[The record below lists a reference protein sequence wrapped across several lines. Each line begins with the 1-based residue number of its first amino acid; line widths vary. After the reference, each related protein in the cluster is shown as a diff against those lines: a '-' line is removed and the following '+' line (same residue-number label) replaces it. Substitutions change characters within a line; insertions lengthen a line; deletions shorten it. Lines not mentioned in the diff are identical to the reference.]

1 MHFLTQSPLLN
12 ALGWALFN
20 SLWQMA
26 LLWLSYSLFILIFNH
41 IAARVRHGLALLC
54 LGIGTIWFA
63 VTLITAWSSP
73 ETPATAAWIPFLS
86 PAHGSP
92 GWLWLTI
99 RSFINGALPYGSSLY
114 LLALAGLLVRY
125 SSHYRASRK
134 LTRQGLSKLP
144 SEFRVFVGST
154 SRQMGIGV
162 PVSAWL
168 SSLVDVPLTLGC
180 LKPIILLPVAMIS
193 HLTPQ
198 QVEAILVHELAHIR
212 RKDYLVHLV
221 ATVLEGLFFFNP
233 FSRLL
238 ISQLKKER
246 EHCCDDLVLQ
256 FRYDPQ
262 SYVSALLSLATR
274 SRQTQ
279 RVAMAATGS
288 GDQLLLQ
295 RAKRILRQKKSGERP
310 GARPL
315 VLLFFIL
322 LMTSVYQPSHP
333 GRHIGMQLRVAD
345 IHLQQ
350 GAVPPTGRTLAAGAN
365 AEPAMASMINVVLFK
380 QAKAEPRP
388 SAASAAHQP
397 VRRHRL
403 RLPAANADRDE
414 EQPDYGDRT
423 YINTADD
430 GATAEDGTEADKPG
444 RDYSLGRGQIT
455 ITAPPGTIEEDD
467 APFVPNSSFSFQYTL
482 DDSSRPEEK
491 RAYLQQSARQEMM
504 AALNQLQKEFAAQ
517 ERALAAL
524 RAKAQESIRFRQQ
537 FNQQQLKL
545 QQQYLKKITNWQK
558 KLEKISHFR
567 IVYI

>member
-26 LLWLSYSLFILIFNH
+26 LLWLSYTLFISIFNH
-41 IAARVRHGLALLC
+41 IAARIRHGLALLC

-73 ETPATAAWIPFLS
+73 EAQATAAWIPFLS

-92 GWLWLTI
+92 GWLWLTA
-99 RSFINGALPYGSSLY
+99 RSFINEALPYGSSLY

-125 SSHYRASRK
+125 SSHYRQSRK

-144 SEFRVFVGST
+144 SEFRVFVGAT

-180 LKPIILLPVAMIS
+180 LKPIILLPVAMVS

-212 RKDYLVHLV
+212 RKDYLVNLV

-238 ISQLKKER
+238 IGQLKKER

-256 FRYDPQ
+256 FRYDPH

-279 RVAMAATGS
+279 PVAMAATGG

-315 VLLFFIL
+315 VLLFFTL
-322 LMTSVYQPSHP
+322 LMTLLTVYQPSHP
-333 GRHIGMQLRVAD
+333 GRHPLPAGAIAATGSITPAT
-345 IHLQQ
+345 
-350 GAVPPTGRTLAAGAN
+350 GFAVPVRPISSGAN
-365 AEPAMASMINVVLFK
+365 AEPAMMSMI
-380 QAKAEPRP
+380 
-388 SAASAAHQP
+388 SAAPATHQAAPAAQQP

-403 RLPAANADRDE
+403 RVRAADADPDE
-414 EQPDYGDRT
+414 EQPDYGNRT

-430 GATAEDGTEADKPG
+430 GAMADDGAETDKPS
-444 RDYSLGRGQIT
+444 RDYSLGRGQLT
-455 ITAPPGTIEEDD
+455 VTAPAGTIEEDD
-467 APFVPNSSFSFQYTL
+467 APFVPNSSFSFQYTQ
-482 DDSSRPEEK
+482 DDSSRPGEK
-491 RAYLQQSARQEMM
+491 LAYLQQSARQEMM

-517 ERALAAL
+517 EKALATL
-524 RAKAQESIRFRQQ
+524 RAKAEESIRFRQQ

-545 QQQYLKKITNWQK
+545 QQEYLKKITNWQK
-558 KLEKISHFR
+558 KLEKVSHFR

>member
-26 LLWLSYSLFILIFNH
+26 LLWLSYSLLILIFNN
-41 IAARVRHGLALLC
+41 IAARICHGLALLC
-54 LGIGTIWFA
+54 LGIGTIWSA
-63 VTLITAWSSP
+63 VTLITVWSSP
-73 ETPATAAWIPFLS
+73 ETQATAAWIPLLS
-86 PAHGSP
+86 PSHGSP
-92 GWLWLTI
+92 GWLWPTA
-99 RSFINGALPYGSSLY
+99 RSFISEALPYGSSLY

-125 SSHYRASRK
+125 SGHYRQSRK

-144 SEFRVFVGST
+144 SEFRVFVAAT

-221 ATVLEGLFFFNP
+221 ATILEGLFFFNP

-238 ISQLKKER
+238 IDQLKKER

-256 FRYDPQ
+256 FRYDPH

-274 SRQTQ
+274 SRQTP
-279 RVAMAATGS
+279 RVAMAATGG
-288 GDQLLLQ
+288 GDKLLLQ
-295 RAKRILRQKKSGERP
+295 RAKRILRQKKSGDRP

-315 VLLFFIL
+315 VLLFFTL
-322 LMTSVYQPSHP
+322 LMTVLMVYRPSHP
-333 GRHIGMQLRVAD
+333 GRR
-345 IHLQQ
+345 QQ
-350 GAVPPTGRTLAAGAN
+350 EVVLPAGRPLPASAI
-365 AEPAMASMINVVLFK
+365 EPAMATITSGVVFR
-380 QAKAEPRP
+380 QTKAMPRP
-388 SAASAAHQP
+388 SAAHQTT
-397 VRRHRL
+397 RWHRL
-403 RLPAANADRDE
+403 HTPVADADPDE
-414 EQPDYGDRT
+414 QQPEYGERT
-423 YINTADD
+423 FISTADD
-430 GATAEDGTEADKPG
+430 GGEAEKPG
-444 RDYSLGRGQIT
+444 RDYSLGRGQST
-455 ITAPPGTIEEDD
+455 ISAPTGTIEEDE

-482 DDSSRPEEK
+482 GDSSRPEEQL
-491 RAYLQQSARQEMM
+491 AYLQQSARREIM
-504 AALNQLQKEFAAQ
+504 AALNQLQKELAAQ
-517 ERALAAL
+517 EKALATL
-524 RAKAQESIRFRQQ
+524 RAKAEESIRFRQQ

-545 QQQYLKKITNWQK
+545 QQQYLKKISSWQK
-558 KLEKISHFR
+558 KLEKVSHFR